1 MNQALEHIEPLRT
14 HLIPVPGSP
23 QLGVCQTCHGGC
35 SFDYPRCFK
44 CNEIKN
50 RGFEI
55 ELLPISLSIHG
66 GLLHNHLFQ
75 YKNSGHSTCQNLL
88 AALTAVF
95 FANHSLCIGDFDS
108 ITPVPSSKRA
118 APLLIAQKVM
128 AMRDSINP
136 TLNATTENNR
146 HFDPGRFQVTRDVK
160 GERILLFDDT
170 FTSGSTIFSAY
181 AALAEAGAVIVG
193 PLVIGRHFRPDKDD
207 SSKALYSWLKS
218 RTWSED
224 NCARCD
230 GERRDPD
237 SMI

>member
-44 CNEIKN
+44 CNEMKN

-170 FTSGSTIFSAY
+170 FTSGSTIFSVLNPLSRSTSY
-181 AALAEAGAVIVG
+181 EMSHSIRMGA
-193 PLVIGRHFRPDKDD
+193 
-207 SSKALYSWLKS
+207 
-218 RTWSED
+218 
-224 NCARCD
+224 
-230 GERRDPD
+230 RRQ
-237 SMI
+237 